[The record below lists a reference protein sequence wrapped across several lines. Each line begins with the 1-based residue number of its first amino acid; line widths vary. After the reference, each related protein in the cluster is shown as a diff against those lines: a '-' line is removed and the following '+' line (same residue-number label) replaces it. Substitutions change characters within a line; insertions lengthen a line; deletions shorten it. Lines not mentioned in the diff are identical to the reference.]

1 MKRTRLHCL
10 SALALTLT
18 PSLTAAAVQPRVE
31 RVNLNARPQSDCAEW
46 RTTAFL
52 EEQTVER
59 IVACI
64 AAGSDPNATFDSGR
78 TVLRHS
84 VSIATEKRPEL
95 IEVVEAL
102 IAAGADVHR
111 RDPTK
116 SGSEPLVAIAVSA
129 ALDGGHRAV
138 AERVVD
144 ALLEAGADADA
155 SVEDNDSSADGITPL
170 MMAAFKD
177 AHRLVE
183 ALIRAGADPEA
194 TFSGFTPLHAAL
206 ASRQR
211 PHAVVE
217 ALLDAG
223 ADTGFRSPDGQLPIH
238 RAARRADGGELI
250 SLLAAAG
257 ADVNARAAEM
267 RETALHIAAGHNSNR
282 EVIDALLAAGAD
294 TEVRS
299 NAGQTPLH
307 WSVIFARSTTG
318 LEALLAAG
326 ANPNVVDVLGLLPI
340 EYAEDNK
347 LIRGTGAYL
356 NLIRA
361 RLR

>member
-1 MKRTRLHCL
+1 MKRTQIHWL
-10 SALALTLT
+10 SALALTLA
-18 PSLTAAAVQPRVE
+18 PNLTAAVVQPKIE
-31 RVNLNARPQSDCAEW
+31 RVNLNAPARSDCAEW
-46 RTTAFL
+46 GAAAFL
-52 EEQTVER
+52 KEQPVER

-64 AAGSDPNATFDSGR
+64 TAGSDPNVTFDSGR

-84 VSIATEKRPEL
+84 IEIATVERPEL

-102 IAAGADVHR
+102 IGAGADVHH
-111 RDPTK
+111 RDPTA
-116 SGSEPLVAIAVSA
+116 SGSEPLVAAAVSA
-129 ALDGGHRAV
+129 VVLAPHKAV

-144 ALLEAGADADA
+144 LLLAAGADADA
-155 SVEDNDSSADGITPL
+155 PVEDDESNADGITPL
-170 MMAAFKD
+170 MVAAFKD
-177 AHRLVE
+177 AHGIVE
-183 ALIRAGADPEA
+183 TLIRAGADVNV
-194 TFSGFTPLHAAL
+194 TFNGFTPLHAAL
-206 ASRQR
+206 VSRQKPR
-211 PHAVVE
+211 AIVE
-217 ALLDAG
+217 ALLAAG
-223 ADTGFRSPDGQLPIH
+223 ADTGVRSPDGTLPIH

-250 SLLAAAG
+250 SLLVAAG
-257 ADVNARAAEM
+257 ADVNARATEM

-282 EVIDALLAAGAD
+282 QVIDALLAAGAD

-307 WSVIFARSTTG
+307 WSVVFARSTTG

-326 ANPNVVDVLGLLPI
+326 ADPNVVDVLGFLPI

-356 NLIRA
+356 DLIRA

>member
-1 MKRTRLHCL
+1 MTRTRSCLL
-10 SALALTLT
+10 SALALALA
-18 PSLTAAAVQPRVE
+18 PSLTAAQPRIE

-46 RTTAFL
+46 GTAGFL
-52 EEQTVER
+52 EEQPVER

-64 AAGSDPNATFDSGR
+64 AAGSDPNETFDSGR

-95 IEVVEAL
+95 IDVVEAL
-102 IAAGADVHR
+102 IAAGADVHH
-111 RDPTK
+111 RDPTAN
-116 SGSEPLVAIAVSA
+116 GSEPLVAVAVSA
-129 ALDGGHRAV
+129 ALDSRHRAI

-211 PHAVVE
+211 PHSVVE

-257 ADVNARAAEM
+257 ADVNARATEM

-282 EVIDALLAAGAD
+282 EVIDALLAAGAN

-326 ANPNVVDVLGLLPI
+326 ADPNVVDVLGLLPI

-347 LIRGTGAYL
+347 LIRGTGAYV

>member
-1 MKRTRLHCL
+1 MKRTRTHWL
-10 SALALTLT
+10 SALALTLA
-18 PSLTAAAVQPRVE
+18 PSLTVAALQPKIE
-31 RVNLNARPQSDCAEW
+31 RVNLDAPPRSDCAEW
-46 RTTAFL
+46 GTTAFL
-52 EEQTVER
+52 EEQPVER
-59 IVACI
+59 IAACI
-64 AAGSDPNATFDSGR
+64 AAGSDPNVAFDSGR

-84 VSIATEKRPEL
+84 ISIATEKRPEL
-95 IEVVEAL
+95 IDVVEAL
-102 IAAGADVHR
+102 IDAGADVHH
-111 RDPTK
+111 RDPTAT
-116 SGSEPLVAIAVSA
+116 GSEPLVAMAVSA
-129 ALDGGHRAV
+129 ALGARHQAV

-155 SVEDNDSSADGITPL
+155 SVEDNDSGADGITPL

-177 AHRLVE
+177 AHRVVE
-183 ALIRAGADPEA
+183 ALIRAGADVEV

-206 ASRQR
+206 ASRQK

-223 ADTGFRSPDGQLPIH
+223 ADTGFRSPDGKLPIH
-238 RAARRADGGELI
+238 RAAGRADGGALI
-250 SLLAAAG
+250 SLLVAAG
-257 ADVNARAAEM
+257 ADVNARATEM

-282 EVIDALLAAGAD
+282 QVIDALLAAGAD

-307 WSVIFARSTTG
+307 WSVVFARSTTG

-326 ANPNVVDVLGLLPI
+326 ADPNVVDVLGFLPI

-356 NLIRA
+356 DLIRA